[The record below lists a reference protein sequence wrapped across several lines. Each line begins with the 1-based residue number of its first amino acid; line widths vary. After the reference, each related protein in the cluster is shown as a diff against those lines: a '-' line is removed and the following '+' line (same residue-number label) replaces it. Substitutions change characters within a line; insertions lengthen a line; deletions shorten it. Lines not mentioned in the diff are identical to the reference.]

1 MVQIISKQQS
11 FEPAAQV
18 AAGAI
23 SAIANASQWPTT
35 QRVSVLDHLEQVILN
50 TRETLQPSL
59 PVSGTSTPLPPQS
72 PPASTQ
78 SSPLRSRPPNNYF
91 KCTIFGSKGIGKST
105 WINQAK
111 MQIESSSSSTPAT
124 LFSKEIMYRSSSG
137 LQVHFSIWEVAP
149 GITFEEQE
157 VLRYETDEIRSSPS
171 FPCLS
176 SF

>member
-1 MVQIISKQQS
+1 M
-11 FEPAAQV
+11 

-23 SAIANASQWPTT
+23 SAIANASQWPAT
-35 QRVSVLDHLEQVILN
+35 QRVSVLDHLETIILN
-50 TRETLQPSL
+50 TRDSLQPSN
-59 PVSGTSTPLPPQS
+59 PVSGTSTPAVLQTPPV
-72 PPASTQ
+72 STQ

-149 GITFEEQE
+149 GISLEEQE
-157 VLRYETDEIRSSPS
+157 VLRYEKLEICIAPFLSPTPS
-171 FPCLS
+171 H
-176 SF
+176 